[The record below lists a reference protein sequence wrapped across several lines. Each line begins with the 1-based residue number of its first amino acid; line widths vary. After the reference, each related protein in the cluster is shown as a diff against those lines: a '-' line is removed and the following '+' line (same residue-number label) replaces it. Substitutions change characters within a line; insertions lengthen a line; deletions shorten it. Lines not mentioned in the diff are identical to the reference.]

1 MSSST
6 FHRLHRRQFALCAA
20 GLLITATRPA
30 RAQTAPDAAVQSFTE
45 VTAMLLGLSF
55 DGAQRQRIRQF
66 IDAYWQR
73 QQQREMK
80 AVLGTVDFLA
90 QLRQREAGLREV
102 AMRMSR
108 PAALKNL
115 AQEAEA
121 GDALA
126 AWLLAQYHAVHPVLA
141 PARPGGLPLT
151 RDSVDGQLD
160 LAHFMATEI
169 HRQPAHRPTAAER
182 EQAYLA
188 AMARHDSLSP
198 EAQFALAQAPG
209 EAARLRFGWARA
221 NPLDRLI
228 GRADLGGRLTPQ
240 EQAQVQQ
247 FMAGMNAQLQG
258 LAAQQQSLLGSSLA
272 AMRQNSETIMGR
284 GTVWN
289 PAANRWEQQG
299 GIVTEFNG
307 TVRVP

>member
-1 MSSST
+1 MPCSRT
-6 FHRLHRRQFALCAA
+6 GWLLRRHFIAFLPGGLLAAA
-20 GLLITATRPA
+20 G
-30 RAQTAPDAAVQSFTE
+30 RAWAQNAPGYAVQAFTE
-45 VTAMLLGLSF
+45 VTAGLLGLPF
-55 DGAQRQRIRQF
+55 DAAQRQRIGQF

-73 QQQREMK
+73 QQQREMQ
-80 AVLGTVDFLA
+80 AVLGSVDFLA
-90 QLRQREAGLREV
+90 QLRQRDAALRDVGL
-102 AMRMSR
+102 RMSR

-160 LAHFMATEI
+160 LAHFMATEV
-169 HRQPAHRPTAAER
+169 HRQPAHRPSAAER
-182 EQAYLA
+182 EQAYRA
-188 AMARHDSLSP
+188 AAARHASLSP
-198 EAQFALAQAPG
+198 EAQFAVAQAPG

-221 NPLDRLI
+221 QPLDRLI
-228 GRADLGGRLTPQ
+228 ARADLGGRLTSQ

-247 FMAGMNAQLQG
+247 FMASMNAQLQG

-289 PAANRWEQQG
+289 PATSRWEQQG

>member
-6 FHRLHRRQFALCAA
+6 FRLFHRRQFAICAA
-20 GLLITATRPA
+20 GVLITAALPA
-30 RAQTAPDAAVQSFTE
+30 GAQTAPDIAVQSFTE
-45 VTAMLLGLSF
+45 VTALMLGLSF

-80 AVLGTVDFLA
+80 AVSGTVDFLA
-90 QLRQREAGLREV
+90 QLRQREADLREV
-102 AMRMSR
+102 GLRMSR
-108 PAALKNL
+108 PATLKNL

-182 EQAYLA
+182 EQAYRA
-188 AMARHDSLSP
+188 ATARHARLSP

-247 FMAGMNAQLQG
+247 FMAGMSAQLQG
-258 LAAQQQSLLGSSLA
+258 LAAQQQNMLGNSLA

>member
-1 MSSST
+1 MPCP
-6 FHRLHRRQFALCAA
+6 RICLPGRRRFAATAL
-20 GLLITATRPA
+20 GLLVTAAMPA
-30 RAQTAPDAAVQSFTE
+30 RAQTAPDAAVQAFTE
-45 VTAMLLGLSF
+45 VTALLLGLSF
-55 DGAQRQRIRQF
+55 DGAQRQRIQQF

-80 AVLGTVDFLA
+80 AVLGTVDFLS
-90 QLRQREAGLREV
+90 QLRQREAALREV
-102 AMRMSR
+102 GLRMSR

-126 AWLLAQYHAVHPVLA
+126 GWLLAQYHAVHPVLA

-182 EQAYLA
+182 EQAYRA
-188 AMARHDSLSP
+188 ATARHASLSP

-221 NPLDRLI
+221 APLDRLI

>member
-1 MSSST
+1 M
-6 FHRLHRRQFALCAA
+6 
-20 GLLITATRPA
+20 
-30 RAQTAPDAAVQSFTE
+30 
-45 VTAMLLGLSF
+45 LGLSF
-55 DGAQRQRIRQF
+55 DVAQRQRIRQF

-73 QQQREMK
+73 QQQRELK
-80 AVLGTVDFLA
+80 AVSGTVDFLTR
-90 QLRQREAGLREV
+90 LRQRDAGLREV
-102 AMRMSR
+102 DLRMSR
-108 PAALKNL
+108 PATLKNL

-141 PARPGGLPLT
+141 PVRPGGLPLT

-160 LAHFMATEI
+160 LARFMATEI

-182 EQAYLA
+182 EQAYRA
-188 AMARHDSLSP
+188 A
-198 EAQFALAQAPG
+198 
-209 EAARLRFGWARA
+209 AARLRFGWAHA
-221 NPLDRLI
+221 NPLDRLS

-258 LAAQQQSLLGSSLA
+258 LAAQQQNMLGSSLA

-289 PAANRWEQQG
+289 PRTNRWEQQG

>member
-1 MSSST
+1 M
-6 FHRLHRRQFALCAA
+6 
-20 GLLITATRPA
+20 LITAARPA
-30 RAQTAPDAAVQSFTE
+30 RAQAAPDHAVQAFTE
-45 VTAMLLGLSF
+45 VTGLLLGLSF
-55 DGAQRQRIRQF
+55 DGEQRGRIRQF

-90 QLRQREAGLREV
+90 QVRQREAGPREV

-126 AWLLAQYHAVHPVLA
+126 AWLLSRYHAVHPVLA

-160 LAHFMATEI
+160 IAHFMATEI
-169 HRQPAHRPTAAER
+169 HRQPARPPTAAER
-182 EQAYLA
+182 EQAYRA
-188 AMARHDSLSP
+188 ATARHAGLSP

-221 NPLDRLI
+221 TPLDRLI

-247 FMAGMNAQLQG
+247 YMAGINAQLQG
-258 LAAQQQSLLGSSLA
+258 LAAQQQNMLSGSLA

>member
-1 MSSST
+1 
-6 FHRLHRRQFALCAA
+6 
-20 GLLITATRPA
+20 
-30 RAQTAPDAAVQSFTE
+30 
-45 VTAMLLGLSF
+45 
-55 DGAQRQRIRQF
+55 
-66 IDAYWQR
+66 
-73 QQQREMK
+73 
-80 AVLGTVDFLA
+80 
-90 QLRQREAGLREV
+90 
-102 AMRMSR
+102 
-108 PAALKNL
+108 
-115 AQEAEA
+115 
-121 GDALA
+121 
-126 AWLLAQYHAVHPVLA
+126 
-141 PARPGGLPLT
+141 LPLT

-182 EQAYLA
+182 EQAYRA
-188 AMARHDSLSP
+188 AAARHASLGA

-228 GRADLGGRLTPQ
+228 GRAELGGRLTPQ

-258 LAAQQQSLLGSSLA
+258 LAAQQQNMLGSSLA

-289 PAANRWEQQG
+289 PATHRWEQQG
-299 GIVTEFNG
+299 GIVTEYNG

>member
-1 MSSST
+1 MPSSNL
-6 FHRLHRRQFALCAA
+6 HRLHRRRFALCAA
-20 GLLITATRPA
+20 GVLFTAARWA
-30 RAQTAPDAAVQSFTE
+30 RAQAAPDNAVQSFTE
-45 VTAMLLGLSF
+45 VTGQLLGLSF

-80 AVLGTVDFLA
+80 AVLGTVDFAA
-90 QLRQREAGLREV
+90 QVRQRDAGSREV
-102 AMRMSR
+102 GMRMSR

-115 AQEAEA
+115 AQEADA

-141 PARPGGLPLT
+141 PASRGGLPLT

-182 EQAYLA
+182 EQAYRA
-188 AMARHDSLSP
+188 AAARHASLGP

-209 EAARLRFGWARA
+209 AAARLRFAWARA
-221 NPLDRLI
+221 TPLDRLI
-228 GRADLGGRLTPQ
+228 GRADLGGRLAPQ

-258 LAAQQQSLLGSSLA
+258 LASQQQNMLGNSLA

-289 PAANRWEQQG
+289 PATHRWEQQG